1 MRQEGEM
8 NRNRK
13 LPREGTTSDDKL
25 DITETP
31 TEGGPTDTEGH
42 KMPEGDPGRLAPRS
56 PGTGGDVARRAPWT
70 GGEAVDDEDDVEGH
84 LINSPAGLAPRA
96 PGTGGDVA
104 RKAPW
109 TGGELIDETDLEG
122 PRLR

>member
-1 MRQEGEM
+1 M

-13 LPREGTTSDDKL
+13 LPREGTSDDDGL

-31 TEGGPTDTEGH
+31 IEGGPTDTEGH
-42 KMPEGDPGRLAPRS
+42 KMPVGDPGRVTPRS
-56 PGTGGDVARRAPWT
+56 PGTGGDVARKAPWT
-70 GGEAVDDEDDVEGH
+70 GGEAVEDEDDVEGH
-84 LINSPAGLAPRA
+84 KHPSGDPGRLAPRS